1 MQYSSETQVME
12 EKIISSPKLER
23 PRSLSI
29 QLSEEQTEEK
39 QNDVESEVLEK
50 EVEIEEEII
59 ENLINSENG
68 ADVVDNKEKI
78 ASPENKTPGK
88 RTPSHLTEQ
97 GFFDLKFYHN
107 KLW

>member
-1 MQYSSETQVME
+1 ME
-12 EKIISSPKLER
+12 EKVSSSPKLER

-29 QLSEEQTEEK
+29 QLSEEQTEDK
-39 QNDVESEVLEK
+39 KNDVESEVLPK
-50 EVEIEEEII
+50 ETDIEEETI
-59 ENLINSENG
+59 EKLTISENG
-68 ADVVDNKEKI
+68 ADVEHKDENI
-78 ASPENKTPGK
+78 PTPENKSPGK